1 MNRLSL
7 SISFLRAMRDEID
20 DNSVNPIQRVWDES
34 GHEAPSPIATVL
46 RLGALEGRESYD
58 ALVDFLMTPDESNRD
73 ENFRILLRYALPI
86 SLMIPEFTP
95 VIRCLQITP
104 HHKYD
109 VYDHTID
116 CVLKS
121 KRDPVVRLAAFFHD
135 VGKPCVQEYRMSD
148 DGSWRHTFIGHA
160 AKSTEIART
169 VLERLDAPEDVTDS
183 VCLLVAEHQ
192 ALHNTQF
199 SERGVS
205 RLMCRLGSEEMWE
218 KWVLLRTAD
227 TLAHS
232 DMHINDERCGMSAI
246 EKAQRI
252 HDEILEKRC
261 LRKEHATN
269 MAIDID
275 GRDLLR
281 LGIEQGPRVGECLS
295 YLRGAIAD
303 GTIVNEHDRLLDA
316 AREWMRRR

>member
-1 MNRLSL
+1 MNSLSL
-7 SISFLRAMRDEID
+7 SISFLHAMRDKIEND
-20 DNSVNPIQRVWDES
+20 SVNPVQRIWDES
-34 GHEAPSPIATVL
+34 GHEASSPIATVL
-46 RLGALEGRESYD
+46 RLGALEGREAYD
-58 ALVDFLMTPDESNRD
+58 ALVDFLMAPSESNRD
-73 ENFRILLRYALPI
+73 ENFRFLLRYALPV

-121 KRDPVVRLAAFFHD
+121 QRDPVVRLAAFFHD
-135 VGKPCVQEYRMSD
+135 VGKPSVQEYRMCD
-148 DGSWRHTFIGHA
+148 DGTWRHTFIGHA
-160 AKSTEIART
+160 AKSAEIART
-169 VLERLDAPEDVTDS
+169 VLERLDAPSDITDS

-199 SERGVS
+199 SENGVR
-205 RLMCRLGSEEMWE
+205 RLMHRLGSEEMWD

-232 DMHINDERCGMSAI
+232 DMHVNDERCGMSAI
-246 EKAQRI
+246 EKAQRV
-252 HDEILEKRC
+252 HDEILEKRR
-261 LRKEHATN
+261 LRDEQATK

-275 GRDLLR
+275 GCDLLR
-281 LGIEQGPRVGECLS
+281 LGIEQGPHVGECLS
-295 YLRGAIAD
+295 YLRGAVAD
-303 GTIVNEHDRLLDA
+303 GTIDNDHDRLLDS
-316 AREWMRRR
+316 AREWMRQH

>member
-1 MNRLSL
+1 MNLLSL
-7 SISFLRAMRDEID
+7 SISFLRALREEID

-58 ALVDFLMTPDESNRD
+58 ALVDFLMSPGGSNRD
-73 ENFRILLRYALPI
+73 ENFRILIRYALPI

-109 VYDHTID
+109 VYEHTID

-121 KRDPVVRLAAFFHD
+121 QRDPIVRLAAFFHD
-135 VGKPCVQEYRMSD
+135 VGKPCVKEYRMCD
-148 DGSWRHTFIGHA
+148 DGTWRHTFIGHA
-160 AKSTEIART
+160 AKSAEITRT
-169 VLERLDAPEDVTDS
+169 VLERLDAPVDVTDS

-218 KWVLLRTAD
+218 KWILLRTAD

-252 HDEILEKRC
+252 HDEIVEKRR
-261 LRKEHATN
+261 LHEGQADG

-275 GRDLLR
+275 GNDLLR

-295 YLRGAIAD
+295 YLRAAVSD
-303 GTIVNEHDRLLDA
+303 GSITDDRAQLLDMA
-316 AREWMRRR
+316 KEWMRSH